1 MLPAARL
8 SKPPVLVSGGS
19 SLAGATA
26 AWLAYSGAALAACTP
41 TTSPTI
47 LQDATVTCSGS
58 TTNQNSPQGYGTGFE
73 TGLTI
78 NVQSGASLTGTNN
91 GIYAAGATVN
101 NSGAIAGGAG
111 SGVGVSQLVLNNT
124 GSISGRS
131 GATGFDV
138 NVTNSGT
145 ITATVNYGVSGLTA
159 TVVNIGTI
167 QGPNGVTGGTVSV
180 VNSGSVLASFYAVR
194 GGTGD
199 ATLINSGTIRG
210 GDGSVQALNTATVT
224 NSGTISGNSNTVFA
238 NIVDVTN
245 SGLIEARNAGG
256 WALVANSQLTLTNTG
271 TVAGGLQGAPQA
283 NVINSGT
290 ITGNVAGIYVGILS
304 LNNSGI
310 VSGHTGIIA
319 GGLGAGS
326 GTTIVN
332 SGTITGTTVAIQLTG
347 SGNTLTLAPGSVI
360 SGTVQGGG
368 SDTFQLGGAGAATFD
383 VSTFGGAAQY
393 QGFSTFNKVGTSNWT
408 LTGTSTFAGPINVN
422 GGTLAVNGDLSSV
435 GTVNV
440 NNGGTLSGVGTV
452 VDVAVTGGGTLAPG
466 NAVAGSSINIT
477 GSLAFASAAIYL
489 VQVNA
494 SASLANVTGLATLG
508 GATVNASFASG
519 SYAPKQYR
527 ILHAGGGMS
536 GTTFAPGVNT
546 NVANFQTTLTYD
558 ANNVYLNI
566 IALNYSA
573 SGVLNRNQQA
583 VANVLT
589 NYFNANTGLPV
600 VLAQL
605 SPAGLTQ
612 ASGELGSGSQ
622 QTTFAAMGQFMGLI
636 TDPSIGRS
644 GGASSPA
651 GAPGFA
657 EENDQARAYAAVKRS
672 DAFAMFTKASPR
684 AALEPG
690 WSVWTSGF
698 GGSQT
703 TRGNAAVGSN
713 DATSRIYGAAVGA
726 DYRVSPDTLAGFAL
740 AGGGTN
746 FGVDG
751 LGSGRSDLF
760 QAGAYMRH
768 TSNAAF
774 VSAALAYGWQHV
786 TTDRTV
792 AVAGGDRL
800 HAVFNANAYSGRV
813 EGGYR
818 FVAPWMTGI
827 GVTPYGAAQFITFD
841 LPAYAETVGV
851 GAGAFALAYAAKT
864 VTDTRSELGLRADKS
879 FAMPDGVLMLR
890 GRLAWAH
897 DFSPDRSIGATFRT
911 LPGASFVVNGAAQAS
926 DSALMTASA
935 ETKWLNGWSATATI
949 EGEFSSAT
957 RAFAGKGVLR
967 HVW

>member
-1 MLPAARL
+1 MLPAAL
-8 SKPPVLVSGGS
+8 FSKPPIFVSVGLT
-19 SLAGATA
+19 LAGATA
-26 AWLAYSGAALAACTP
+26 GWLACSGAALAACTP

-101 NSGAIAGGAG
+101 NSGAIAGGA

-159 TVVNIGTI
+159 TVVNTGTI

-180 VNSGSVLASFYAVR
+180 VNSGSMLASFYAVR

-199 ATLINSGTIRG
+199 ATLVNSGTIRG
-210 GDGSVQALNTATVT
+210 GDSSVQALNTATVT

-256 WALVANSQLTLTNTG
+256 WALVANSQLTLTNAG
-271 TVAGGLQGAPQA
+271 TVTGGLQGAPQA
-283 NVINSGT
+283 NVVNSGT
-290 ITGNVAGIYVGILS
+290 IAGNFAGIYVGILS

-319 GGLGAGS
+319 GGLGAGY

-383 VSTFGGAAQY
+383 VSTYGGAAQY
-393 QGFSTFNKVGTSNWT
+393 QGFSTFNKVGTSIWT

-435 GTVNV
+435 GAVNV

-477 GSLAFASAAIYL
+477 GSLAFASGAIYL

-494 SASLANVTGLATLG
+494 SASLANVTGLATPG

-519 SYAPKQYR
+519 SYAPKQLR
-527 ILHAGGGMS
+527 ILHAGGGVS
-536 GTTFAPGVNT
+536 GALAPGVNG
-546 NVANFQTTLTYD
+546 NVANFQTALSYD
-558 ANNVYLNI
+558 TNNVYLNI
-566 IALNYSA
+566 VALNYSA

-583 VANVLT
+583 VANLLT
-589 NYFNANTGLPV
+589 NYFNANSGLPV

-622 QTTFAAMGQFMGLI
+622 QTTLAAMGQFMGLL
-636 TDPSIGRS
+636 TEPFIGRS
-644 GGASSPA
+644 GGVSSSA
-651 GAPGFA
+651 GASGFA
-657 EENDQARAYAAVKRS
+657 KEDDRARAYAADKPS
-672 DAFAMFTKASPR
+672 DAFAMITKASPR

-703 TRGNAAVGSN
+703 TRDNAAVGSN

-726 DYRVSPDTLAGFAL
+726 DYLVSPDTLAGFAL

-760 QAGAYMRH
+760 QAGAYVRH

-800 HAVFNANAYSGRV
+800 HAEFNANAYSGRV

-841 LPAYAETVGV
+841 LPAYAETVV
-851 GAGAFALAYAAKT
+851 AGAGAFALAYAAKT
-864 VTDTRSELGLRADKS
+864 VTDTRSELGLRADRS

-897 DFSPDRSIGATFRT
+897 DFNPDRSIGATFQT

-926 DSALMTASA
+926 DSALLTASA
-935 ETKWLNGWSATATI
+935 EKKWLNGWSATATF
-949 EGEFSSAT
+949 EGEFSNAT
-957 RAFAGKGVLR
+957 RSLAGKGVLR
-967 HVW
+967 HAW